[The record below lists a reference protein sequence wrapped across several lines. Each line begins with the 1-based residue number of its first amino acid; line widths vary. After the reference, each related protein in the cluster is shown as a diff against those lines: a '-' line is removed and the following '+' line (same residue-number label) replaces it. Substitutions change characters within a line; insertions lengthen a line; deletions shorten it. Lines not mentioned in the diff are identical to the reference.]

1 MFLELQTQVDGL
13 LFQVDDLL
21 VEGVD
26 VGGRTESGF
35 APGLLAKGFRQAFLE
50 LADSAV
56 EPGGTFPGGKQI
68 GLQGCPGKGLSSVNG
83 VT

>member
-1 MFLELQTQVDGL
+1 MSWRGVSLVFGRCVELGHEIAIGGPGGGEIFALFPELQSQVDGL

-35 APGLLAKGFRQAFLE
+35 APGLLTEGF
-50 LADSAV
+50 
-56 EPGGTFPGGKQI
+56 G
-68 GLQGCPGKGLSSVNG
+68 
-83 VT
+83 